1 MKSNTSQGPAVR
13 SPQRPGVP
21 DMFSPDNARNSS
33 PDSAP
38 DRSAG
43 KSDKPMKKRIITVLA
58 YILIVVIGMGTGG
71 GIYMFQLLGSIAYT
85 SVDVVSADDYKTV
98 DIGSLDNLDAENS
111 GDTIKSWAEGGH
123 TKLFVDP
130 DFPIREVAQ
139 KDKNV
144 ENILVFGVD
153 SRGTA
158 DINCRA
164 DAIMIVSL
172 DNNTKTIKLIS
183 LMRDCGVTIEGRSS
197 VDKLTH
203 SYAYGGVGLLINT
216 INSNFGLDVQRFVMF
231 DFNSS
236 SDLID
241 LAGGVDIDVKA
252 EEVKYANQSIGE
264 ENVLMGDTVP
274 FLTDAGMQT
283 LNGIQA
289 IAWSRIRH
297 ADSDFV
303 RTSRQRTVAT
313 ALMKKVASQNKFA
326 QLNILKKSAG
336 VFETNMTQADLLRLG
351 TVGISLIKNI
361 VEYRIPDDGLYSIQE
376 NPWMMIINWDKQ
388 VPKLSEYIWGVDA
401 A

>member
-1 MKSNTSQGPAVR
+1 MKSNTNQGPAVR

-21 DMFSPDNARNSS
+21 DMFSPDNAGNSS
-33 PDSAP
+33 PNSTQNE
-38 DRSAG
+38 SGG
-43 KSDKPMKKRIITVLA
+43 KPVKSMKKRIITALA
-58 YILIVVIGMGTGG
+58 YVLIIVIGLGTGG

-85 SVDVVSADDYKTV
+85 SVDVVSADDYSTV
-98 DIGSLDNLDAENS
+98 DIGSLDNLNAENS
-111 GDTIKSWAEGGH
+111 GDTTKSWAEGGH

-241 LAGGVDIDVKA
+241 LVGGVDIDVKA

-303 RTSRQRTVAT
+303 RTSRQRAVAT

-326 QLNILKKSAG
+326 QLNLLKKSAG

-361 VEYRIPDDGLYSIQE
+361 VEYRIPDDGLYTIQE

-388 VPKLSEYIWGVDA
+388 VPKLREYIWGVDA

>member
-21 DMFSPDNARNSS
+21 DMFSPDNAGNSS
-33 PDSAP
+33 PNRVQNESG
-38 DRSAG
+38 G
-43 KSDKPMKKRIITVLA
+43 KPVKSTKKRIIIALA
-58 YILIVVIGMGTGG
+58 YVLIIVIGLGTGG
-71 GIYMFQLLGSIAYT
+71 GIYMFQLLGKIGYT
-85 SVDVVSADDYKTV
+85 AVNVVSADDYNTV
-98 DIGSLDNLDAENS
+98 DIGSLDNLNAESS
-111 GDTIKSWAEGGH
+111 GDTTKSWAEGGH
-123 TKLFVDP
+123 TKLYVDP

-139 KDKNV
+139 KNKNV

-158 DINCRA
+158 DIDCRA

-241 LAGGVDIDVKA
+241 LVGGVDIDVKA

-303 RTSRQRTVAT
+303 RTSRQRAVAT

-361 VEYRIPDDGLYSIQE
+361 VEYRIPDDGLYTIQE

-388 VPKLSEYIWGVDA
+388 VPKLSEYIWGGDA

>member
-21 DMFSPDNARNSS
+21 DMFSPDNAGNSS
-33 PDSAP
+33 PNRVQNESG
-38 DRSAG
+38 G
-43 KSDKPMKKRIITVLA
+43 KPVKSMKKRIITALA
-58 YILIVVIGMGTGG
+58 YVLIIVIGLGTGG
-71 GIYMFQLLGSIAYT
+71 GIYMFQLLGKIGYT
-85 SVDVVSADDYKTV
+85 AVNVVSADDYNTV
-98 DIGSLDNLDAENS
+98 DIGSLDNLNAESS
-111 GDTIKSWAEGGH
+111 GDTTKSWAEGGH
-123 TKLFVDP
+123 TKLYVDP

-139 KDKNV
+139 KNKNV

-158 DINCRA
+158 DIDCRA

-241 LAGGVDIDVKA
+241 LVGGVDIDVKA

-303 RTSRQRTVAT
+303 RTSRQRAVAT

-326 QLNILKKSAG
+326 QLNLLKKSAG

-361 VEYRIPDDGLYSIQE
+361 VEYRIPDDGLYTIQE

-388 VPKLSEYIWGVDA
+388 VPKLSEYIWGGDA